1 MSHSKSESLHF
12 YEYLC
17 QKIGSKKVV
26 SARRLTY
33 ICRDLKGQLKDIPQI
48 TSGSKGEGVDI
59 KGSDFDIMYIDQDFV
74 VYESENDA
82 VHDSRKV
89 FVMDNEDTQPC
100 YTYLQLHSKYKVLHY
115 SFKQILQQHRG
126 KTLLS
131 SERYK
136 LHKLS
141 LQGDN
146 AKINRIHGPCLSDIT
161 DDYDLACCLKCDQ
174 KFPCEIT
181 RSVCENSS
189 LMKTII
195 KLQDTYPTEPAIQN
209 INIVGM
215 FNTLYHHCKTELSSC
230 ILTLLIA
237 NAYQRL
243 PLEQQ
248 QIVRP
253 NNKQQ
258 YKNYKLELS
267 QLLVGVH
274 SGWLKLASFF
284 YVRKNY
290 LTSLCMI
297 NYTLS
302 KCTYES
308 TISKITLKEAIQT
321 QKLKLMILSKTM
333 PSLNV
338 IFAQHSPI
346 SPVELKID
354 VMKHWIKFNS
364 IQFAHFLRFLCC
376 YHHGDISSCLNS
388 MLQLKGTAFG
398 SGPPRYTLFTYEF
411 MSLGIS
417 AQMLGNSYLA
427 KCVFSIIAEHDKY
440 NETSAAYRLRQLC

>member
-1 MSHSKSESLHF
+1 MTTTKQTKREPAAALPQKYSAICGIPIFENIEKITINHYKKKDYIGKNIVPFINDSKIPDYLDNITEPSKNHNKDTRLSEQQ
-12 YEYLC
+12 YTQYYPET
-17 QKIGSKKVV
+17 IT
-26 SARRLTY
+26 RLTDY
-33 ICRDLKGQLKDIPQI
+33 LDNNTVLSRSHYKGNRLSRQQYSTIQKPLQGDLKGQLKDIPQI

-174 KFPCEIT
+174 W
-181 RSVCENSS
+181 V
-189 LMKTII
+189 
-195 KLQDTYPTEPAIQN
+195 
-209 INIVGM
+209 
-215 FNTLYHHCKTELSSC
+215 
-230 ILTLLIA
+230 
-237 NAYQRL
+237 
-243 PLEQQ
+243 
-248 QIVRP
+248 
-253 NNKQQ
+253 
-258 YKNYKLELS
+258 
-267 QLLVGVH
+267 
-274 SGWLKLASFF
+274 
-284 YVRKNY
+284 
-290 LTSLCMI
+290 
-297 NYTLS
+297 
-302 KCTYES
+302 
-308 TISKITLKEAIQT
+308 TLKDAIQT

-364 IQFAHFLRFLCC
+364 IQFAHFLSFLCC
-376 YHHGDISSCLNS
+376 YHRGDISSCLNS
-388 MLQLKGTAFG
+388 MLQFKGTAFD

-427 KCVFSIIAEHDKY
+427 KLVFSIIAEHDKY